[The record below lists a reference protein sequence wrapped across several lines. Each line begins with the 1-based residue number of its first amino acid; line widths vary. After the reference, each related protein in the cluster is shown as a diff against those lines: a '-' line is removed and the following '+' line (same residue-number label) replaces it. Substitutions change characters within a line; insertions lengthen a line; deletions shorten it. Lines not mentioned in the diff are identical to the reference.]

1 MLWALFAR
9 RYMFSPKSRSVIN
22 IIACISLIA
31 VAVPTAAMI
40 VLLAM
45 FDGLS
50 ASVARLNAAVD
61 ADIEVV
67 AKRGQTFEYSDAQ
80 AQEIASLEGVSAVAP
95 YIEQSVMASSAG
107 RRTTIV
113 LRGVDRSY
121 YDVVELDEYLQAG
134 RLESIYS
141 GDIVLGVGLCS
152 ELAAFGIGTE
162 IELYA
167 LNRRQISTLLPM
179 SGISRVT
186 THLGGAVSAN
196 NDINSSLA
204 LGELGRVQQL
214 LNYTGRVSALAI
226 RGSEDA
232 DIEALESQLELFLG
246 DEFDVV
252 TRDEKN
258 ASINAILRMERF
270 AILLIGCLI
279 VLIATFSIV
288 GSVLMLITEKRRDI
302 TTLRALGA
310 KRQLIVG
317 IFTGEGAL
325 LTLLGVAL
333 GVVLGTTIALVQ
345 QHFGVVKIPG
355 DQLLGSYPVELS
367 LGDAAIVAA
376 VVIATGCLVSWLT
389 VRAKLKDTLT
399 KHDKIDS

>member
-232 DIEALESQLELFLG
+232 DIEALERQLELFLG

-288 GSVLMLITEKRRDI
+288 GSVLVLITEKRRDI

-367 LGDAAIVAA
+367 LGDVAIVAA

>member
-50 ASVARLNAAVD
+50 ASVNKLNAAVD

-67 AKRGQTFEYSDAQ
+67 AARGQTFEYSAEQ
-80 AQEIASLEGVSAVAP
+80 VQEIASLEGVSAVAP

-107 RRTTIV
+107 QRTTIV
-113 LRGVDRSY
+113 LRGVDSSY
-121 YDVVELDEYLQAG
+121 YDVVALEEYLQAG

-167 LNRRQISTLLPM
+167 LNRRQVSTLLPM
-179 SGISRVT
+179 SGISRMT

-196 NDINSSLA
+196 NDISSSLA
-204 LGELGRVQQL
+204 LGELERVQRL
-214 LNYTGRVSALAI
+214 LNYTDRVSALAI
-226 RGSEDA
+226 RASEGA
-232 DIEALESQLELFLG
+232 DIEALESRLEAVLG

-279 VLIATFSIV
+279 VLIATFSII
-288 GSVLMLITEKRRDI
+288 GSVLMLITEKQRDI
-302 TTLRALGA
+302 ATLRALGA
-310 KRQLIVG
+310 KRGMIVG
-317 IFTGEGAL
+317 IFTGEGTL
-325 LTLLGVAL
+325 LTLSGVVL
-333 GVVLGTTIALVQ
+333 GVVLGTTISLVQ
-345 QHFGVVKIPG
+345 QQFGIVKIPG

-367 LGDAAIVAA
+367 LGDVAVVAA
-376 VVIATGCLVSWLT
+376 VVIATGCVVSWLT
-389 VRAKLKDTLT
+389 VKAKLRDSLKT
-399 KHDKIDS
+399 K

>member
-232 DIEALESQLELFLG
+232 DIEALESQLELSLG

-367 LGDAAIVAA
+367 LGDVAIVAA